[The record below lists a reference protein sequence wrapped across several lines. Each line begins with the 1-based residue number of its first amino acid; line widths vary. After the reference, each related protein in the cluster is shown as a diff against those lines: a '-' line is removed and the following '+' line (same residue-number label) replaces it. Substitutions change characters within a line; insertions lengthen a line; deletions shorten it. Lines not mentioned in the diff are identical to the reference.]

1 MACGF
6 PLASVL
12 AGGRRAYITQT
23 DIASKFMADLD
34 PYDQYEA
41 SFPMEVAGTCLQQVC
56 YSLLQ
61 CDRKDERRDAGVEI
75 VHG

>member
-1 MACGF
+1 MQGEGLDRTTACEP

-12 AGGRRAYITQT
+12 AGGRRAYITQS

-41 SFPMEVAGTCLQQVC
+41 SFRMEVAGTCLQQVC
-56 YSLLQ
+56 YTPYI
-61 CDRKDERRDAGVEI
+61 DER
-75 VHG
+75 

>member
-1 MACGF
+1 MDLG
-6 PLASVL
+6 LASVL

-56 YSLLQ
+56 YTPYISG
-61 CDRKDERRDAGVEI
+61 R
-75 VHG
+75 